1 MVPSGPKTRRQ
12 GWRPSSTAFTPSTA
26 NLDDYATSEPN
37 WSPGDVLYAGGV
49 PAYKIRQVIP
59 LGDLDNEVYQG
70 IWEVEPV

>member
-1 MVPSGPKTRRQ
+1 
-12 GWRPSSTAFTPSTA
+12 
-26 NLDDYATSEPN
+26 
-37 WSPGDVLYAGGV
+37 V

>member
-1 MVPSGPKTRRQ
+1 MAPFRYRVYTVEGDD
-12 GWRPSSTAFTPSTA
+12 
-26 NLDDYATSEPN
+26 LDDYSSSESN

-49 PAYKIRQVIP
+49 PAYRIRSVIP